1 MAADDRQDDA
11 WDDFTPEDEARFF
24 GPSRFSGLGCTL
36 AILIVIAVGI
46 AMFIAAIVLLHS
58 VRDAVTDLT
67 KNME

>member
-1 MAADDRQDDA
+1 VAADDRQDD

-36 AILIVIAVGI
+36 AILIVLAVGI
-46 AMFIAAIVLLHS
+46 AMFIAAIVLLQS